1 MTTTAPATSPVKSSR
16 PPISS
21 LYVAKA
27 FAALLVVI
35 AHIPLGALKAWIY
48 PWTLIAVPI
57 FFLISGYFLY
67 SPDEAKSTERTWQ
80 SLKKTIPI
88 FLGLTLFYWLIVL
101 PNHGNTVHSWEQIQR
116 FLIYGQLTTV
126 HLWFLMAMIQALFI
140 LTLVFRWRLGRY
152 IWIFVPL
159 MLTALLGAKYS
170 FLITG
175 GEERELV
182 YVFNSVCYALPFM
195 ATGYLIKK
203 YESKIPACFPW
214 ALLSFLALALAIAEQ
229 PLLLSVGYNKS
240 QGPYIGSL
248 LAAVLIFIW
257 ALQHK
262 SFGAGTWAET
272 IGAKYSGNIYYF
284 HIAVAT
290 IISKALYATGMGPVY
305 EQLGSALVFVGNIA
319 VAYVIVRL
327 QDKIGIH
334 ILK

>member
-16 PPISS
+16 PPVSS

-35 AHIPLGALKAWIY
+35 GHTPMGIVKEWLYPL
-48 PWTLIAVPI
+48 TLSAVPI

-67 SPDEAKSTERTWQ
+67 SPDESKSAERAWR
-80 SLKKTIPI
+80 SIKKIVPI
-88 FLGLTLFYWLIVL
+88 FLIVTLIYWLMIL
-101 PNHGNTVHSWEQIQR
+101 PNHGNTVRSWEQVWH

-126 HLWFLMAMIQALFI
+126 HLWFLMAMLQGLCVLGLALH
-140 LTLVFRWRLGRY
+140 WRLGRY
-152 IWIFVPL
+152 LWVFVPL

-170 FLITG
+170 FLIMG

-305 EQLGSALVFVGNIA
+305 EQLGSALVFVGSIA

>member
-1 MTTTAPATSPVKSSR
+1 MTTTAPATSPARSSH
-16 PPISS
+16 PPVSS

-27 FAALLVVI
+27 FAALLVII

-67 SPDEAKSTERTWQ
+67 SPDKSKSAERTWQ

-88 FLGLTLFYWLIVL
+88 FLGLTLFYWLMVL
-101 PNHGNTVHSWEQIQR
+101 PNHGNTVHSWEQIQH

-195 ATGYLIKK
+195 VTGYLIKK
-203 YESKIPACFPW
+203 YESKIPTCFPW

-290 IISKALYATGMGPVY
+290 IISKALYAAGMGPVY
-305 EQLGSALVFVGNIA
+305 EQLGSALVFAGSIA
-319 VAYVIVRL
+319 VAYVIVRI